1 MFRNADFWPRWVGGK
16 EFEGAT
22 RHCWDLSGGVALG
35 WVDDSGFGRG
45 LDFDYDH
52 ENAELRLFF
61 MAQGSYQ
68 LHSICFHVMSIVLL
82 LLYKGWGGGRRLV
95 RRQRPVPGTAG
106 VNEDIDPV
114 LSATPGR
121 AFDSVDPHRGSLR
134 VLIPAAFGGSLYIHP
149 GGIQRVPAAAAD
161 VRQRS

>member
-61 MAQGSYQ
+61 VAQG
-68 LHSICFHVMSIVLL
+68 
-82 LLYKGWGGGRRLV
+82 
-95 RRQRPVPGTAG
+95 
-106 VNEDIDPV
+106 
-114 LSATPGR
+114 
-121 AFDSVDPHRGSLR
+121 
-134 VLIPAAFGGSLYIHP
+134 
-149 GGIQRVPAAAAD
+149 
-161 VRQRS
+161 